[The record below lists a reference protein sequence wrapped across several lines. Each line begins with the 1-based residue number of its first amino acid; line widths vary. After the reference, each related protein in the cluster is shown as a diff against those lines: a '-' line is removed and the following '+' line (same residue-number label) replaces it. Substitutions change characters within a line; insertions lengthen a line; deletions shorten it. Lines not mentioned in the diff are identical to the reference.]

1 MNISSYSI
9 ELEILTGGI
18 NLSHFSV
25 ELFPV
30 VKLVHML
37 SSGVKA
43 CQKISALSLLH
54 IETAA

>member
-1 MNISSYSI
+1 MNISYYSI

-25 ELFPV
+25 ELLPLAS
-30 VKLVHML
+30 KVHML

-43 CQKISALSLLH
+43 CQKISVLSLLH